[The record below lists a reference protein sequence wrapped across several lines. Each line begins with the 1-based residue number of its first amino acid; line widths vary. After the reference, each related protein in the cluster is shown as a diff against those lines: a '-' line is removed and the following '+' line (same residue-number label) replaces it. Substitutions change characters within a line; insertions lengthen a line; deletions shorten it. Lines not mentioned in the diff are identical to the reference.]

1 MAARGSLPDDILQ
14 EFLPQ
19 ACLRHSRVF
28 LLTSLASWD
37 LTLCDLLSDFSLARA
52 RAFWDYDARLAGK
65 HFDGRNTLAHAE
77 AVLGFYVLGLACSC
91 YLARFSALH
100 QVDCMFRDDF
110 VDGVKALQ
118 CAKPKELPAYRACL
132 LSVLAGLERVNGTL
146 TEASWDILC
155 GDAEEGDNEE
165 VKALQAVGTQLQAL
179 LDMAPSRRYWSL
191 YCADK
196 LPTHHGLTLEGQLA
210 LHRQPDGLRARSALL
225 PASTNKVWRWELF
238 ACWQD
243 ELELLQSLATSDGS
257 WPDELVECLPS
268 PPSDS
273 SAAPSLVASSDD
285 DEDWGSPPSSPR
297 VTPALVAR
305 LSAWIASSSQLPTT

>member
-1 MAARGSLPDDILQ
+1 M
-14 EFLPQ
+14 
-19 ACLRHSRVF
+19 
-28 LLTSLASWD
+28 
-37 LTLCDLLSDFSLARA
+37 
-52 RAFWDYDARLAGK
+52 
-65 HFDGRNTLAHAE
+65 
-77 AVLGFYVLGLACSC
+77 
-91 YLARFSALH
+91 
-100 QVDCMFRDDF
+100 
-110 VDGVKALQ
+110 
-118 CAKPKELPAYRACL
+118 
-132 LSVLAGLERVNGTL
+132 
-146 TEASWDILC
+146 
-155 GDAEEGDNEE
+155 
-165 VKALQAVGTQLQAL
+165 KALQAVGTQLQAL

-257 WPDELVECLPS
+257 WPDELAACLPS

-305 LSAWIASSSQLPTT
+305 LSAWIASSSQFPTTASV